1 MKRKPLLVRI
11 VMIIS
16 VTIFLFLAFIIPKKT
31 LEYDDYEKMELL
43 SQKSERQLEKEGYFD
58 LDIRKIK
65 DFKVNYQNHLA
76 LKKNCRK

>member
-1 MKRKPLLVRI
+1 MDWVGMKRKPLLVRI

-43 SQKSERQLEKEGYFD
+43 SQKSERQLEKEGYF
-58 LDIRKIK
+58 
-65 DFKVNYQNHLA
+65 
-76 LKKNCRK
+76 

>member
-43 SQKSERQLEKEGYFD
+43 SQKSERQLEKEGYF
-58 LDIRKIK
+58 
-65 DFKVNYQNHLA
+65 
-76 LKKNCRK
+76 